1 MFPLSKSNCIDI
13 HKLLN
18 AGMRKLKLEEL
29 NRVTVSEFKKQ
40 NKTPLVV
47 VMENIRSLNNIG
59 TIFRTCD
66 AFNVQ
71 AIYLVGITAK
81 PPHREIQKTAL
92 GATESVE
99 WEYFETSQEAI
110 YQLKLNGFKIFSVEQ
125 VEGSVSVDKLNS
137 VNCDKIALFFGNEI
151 SGVNQDTID
160 ASDACLE
167 IPQFGTKHSLNVS
180 VCAGI
185 VIWESFKKLKMV

>member
-1 MFPLSKSNCIDI
+1 
-13 HKLLN
+13 
-18 AGMRKLKLEEL
+18 MRKLKLEEL

-40 NKTPLVV
+40 NKIPLIV
-47 VMENIRSLNNIG
+47 VMENIRSLNNVG

-71 AIYLVGITAK
+71 AVYLVGITAK

-99 WEYFETSQEAI
+99 WEYYETSVEAI
-110 YQLKLNGFKIFSVEQ
+110 SHLKSNGFKVFSVEQ
-125 VEGSVSVDKLNS
+125 AVGSISVDEFAS
-137 VNCDKIALFFGNEI
+137 INCDKIALFFGNEI
-151 SGVNQDTID
+151 SGVNQGTID
-160 ASDACLE
+160 ASDGCFE

-185 VIWESFKKLKMV
+185 VIWESFRKLKLI